1 MVAIGRCGPGQQAAC
16 IFSTETG
23 ISLLVTDILEAWT
36 MGSSGSSVPAS
47 QQEDA
52 WPSRHASCFDPTT
65 GSAVATLWLQ
75 QFSRMPVWTCF
86 LPILCL
92 TVVGCSSQAA
102 NLTFNNAADDSV
114 NASATVAAALPDA
127 GLLVRGSTSTL
138 PVMPPQP
145 ARMPPFA
152 LDLPVPLKPHTSAAT
167 TTQHIL
173 MPSPTCAVPW
183 DRGLFVERCALS
195 VAFAVATMGA
205 WLVVE
210 LYALLYLPLK
220 FQTAAKS
227 VAPSS
232 RQEAS

>member
-1 MVAIGRCGPGQQAAC
+1 MPRTPQ
-16 IFSTETG
+16 SN
-23 ISLLVTDILEAWT
+23 
-36 MGSSGSSVPAS
+36 SSPSGLRSSK
-47 QQEDA
+47 
-52 WPSRHASCFDPTT
+52 T